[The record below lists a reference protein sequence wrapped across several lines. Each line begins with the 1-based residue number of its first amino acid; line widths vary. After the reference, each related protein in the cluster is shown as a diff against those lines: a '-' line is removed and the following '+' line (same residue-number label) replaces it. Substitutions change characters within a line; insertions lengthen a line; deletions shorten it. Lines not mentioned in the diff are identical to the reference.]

1 MVKIFRFVL
10 LVSLLAKVV
19 VPLLH
24 PQAEQTDAVKMG
36 LRGPVEMLSVSEA
49 VYEFHNGQWI
59 REMAELQSKVEFNET
74 GYKTKEWFFGKY
86 IDRNT
91 YTYDD
96 TGRMVAFEE
105 YRSGRLVSSWE
116 MSFDPDGSRFS
127 QFEYK
132 DDGSISSKILQQFD
146 TAGEKLSD
154 IHYDDKGM
162 TVQRWEHERTSTG
175 TVITY
180 YPRWGGYE
188 STYFDSR
195 GRITEMRKGRGDNL
209 QKWTYTYDA
218 AGLLTEASYTDK
230 AVSPDVY
237 TFRYDSAGNLIE
249 ALHKQTSGVLVAKRS
264 YTYSSTGSPAT
275 ETVEWFDR
283 EGTLDHTWIYS
294 YDIAGNIVD
303 KEYRHARR
311 PFACR
316 WAYRYDGSS
325 RITRETF
332 YDSDGQVFTMT
343 EKTYDGRGNKISE
356 RSSGRGVDPG
366 FRVIYEYDAVGRL
379 LETVRYDLAGR
390 LQSRESSRYNE
401 KGDLIESVRYNPDG
415 SLMSSTKYQY
425 VYDQGRNWI
434 ERTTL
439 VTDNA
444 KETYNVHTEIVS
456 RTLSYY
462 P

>member
-1 MVKIFRFVL
+1 MKIFRFVL
-10 LVSLLAKVV
+10 LVSLLTKVV
-19 VPLLH
+19 VSPLH

-36 LRGPVEMLSVSEA
+36 LRGHVKTLQVSRA
-49 VYEFHNGQWI
+49 VYEDRNGQWV
-59 REMAELQSKVEFNET
+59 RKTAALQSKVEFKET
-74 GYKTKEWFFGKY
+74 GYKTEEWFYGDY
-86 IDRNT
+86 SRRNT
-91 YTYDD
+91 YAYDD

-116 MSFDPDGSRFS
+116 MSFGPDGSSFS
-127 QFEYK
+127 QFNYK
-132 DDGSISSKILQQFD
+132 DDGSIGSKILRRFD

-154 IHYDDKGM
+154 IHYDDKGI
-162 TVQRWEHERTSTG
+162 TVQRWERDRTTTG

-180 YPRWGGYE
+180 SPRWGGYE
-188 STYFDSR
+188 STRFDSR
-195 GRITEMRKGRGDNL
+195 GRMTEMRKGRGDNL

-218 AGLLTEASYTDK
+218 ADLLTEASYTDK
-230 AVSPDVY
+230 TVSPDVY
-237 TFRYDSAGNLIE
+237 TFRYDSAGNLVE
-249 ALHKQTSGVLVAKRS
+249 VLHKQTSGVPVAKRR

-275 ETVEWFDR
+275 ETVDWFDR
-283 EGTLDHTWIYS
+283 EGTLDHTWFYS

-316 WAYRYDGSS
+316 WAYRYDGSGL
-325 RITRETF
+325 ITRETF
-332 YDSDGQVFTMT
+332 YDSDDRVFTMT

-356 RSSGRGVDPG
+356 SSSGRGVAQG
-366 FRVIYEYDAVGRL
+366 FRVIYEYDAAGRL
-379 LETVRYDLAGR
+379 LETVRYDLEGR

-401 KGDLIESVRYNPDG
+401 KVDLTESARYNPDG
-415 SLMSSTKYQY
+415 SLTSSTKYQY
-425 VYDQGRNWI
+425 VYDQGGNWI

-444 KETYNVHTEIVS
+444 KETYDLYTEIVS
-456 RTLSYY
+456 QTLSYY